1 MVFRHES
8 RPFQDQRNRQRAFV
22 IDPRR
27 AVVLRDMGSRYFH
40 SLRNRSAGT
49 AALHSV
55 PSRFLPRTRL
65 CQPRCIHDAWNAAT
79 IWRQNRRVAF
89 ETDRH
94 PSFSECSH
102 LRPAQPA
109 NLQFIS
115 CANGFPAE
123 WRPGWDHGV
132 SYCRID
138 LEGSNMSTRMRISGG
153 KLKRTRARSI
163 FAPPS
168 RQMISGSARRDRS
181 TDFYSSVT
189 LLSRNSGSVA
199 DSFASGTNHGSKFL
213 RRSKS
218 RLII

>member
-1 MVFRHES
+1 MFAPTS
-8 RPFQDQRNRQRAFV
+8 
-22 IDPRR
+22 
-27 AVVLRDMGSRYFH
+27 
-40 SLRNRSAGT
+40 GT
-49 AALHSV
+49 M
-55 PSRFLPRTRL
+55 
-65 CQPRCIHDAWNAAT
+65 
-79 IWRQNRRVAF
+79 
-89 ETDRH
+89 
-94 PSFSECSH
+94 
-102 LRPAQPA
+102 A

-123 WRPGWDHGV
+123 WRDGWDHGA
-132 SYCRID
+132 SDCRID
-138 LEGSNMSTRMRISGG
+138 LEGLNTSASMEISGG
-153 KLKRTRARSI
+153 GEQKRTRARSI

-168 RQMISGSARRDRS
+168 GQMISGSARRDRW